1 MVEPSALLGKPDD
14 YLAEPWFSA
23 GCVRFGAV
31 QLGGALAILR
41 VVHAHL
47 RGAGRHRDP
56 YQQERFAQMRVAV
69 EGARLWLAKV
79 TANMEDADL
88 MEDPEPLLDQANM
101 CRQAVQDACELVL
114 KLSVQSVGVS
124 GMLAPHPLERL
135 VRDLMTYLRQPGPD
149 ASLTSIGKLA
159 LEAECLPW

>member
-1 MVEPSALLGKPDD
+1 
-14 YLAEPWFSA
+14 
-23 GCVRFGAV
+23 
-31 QLGGALAILR
+31 
-41 VVHAHL
+41 
-47 RGAGRHRDP
+47 
-56 YQQERFAQMRVAV
+56 MRVAV
-69 EGARLWLAKV
+69 SGARLWLAKV
-79 TANMEDADL
+79 AADMDDADL
-88 MEDPEPLLDQANM
+88 VEDPESLLDQANM

-149 ASLTSIGKLA
+149 ASLASIGKRA